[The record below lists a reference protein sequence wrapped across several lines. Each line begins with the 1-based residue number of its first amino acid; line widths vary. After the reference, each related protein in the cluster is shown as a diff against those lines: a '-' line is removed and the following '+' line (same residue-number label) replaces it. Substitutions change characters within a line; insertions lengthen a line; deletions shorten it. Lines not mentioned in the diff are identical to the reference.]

1 MQTEWRIVL
10 SMAVMR
16 VLAGAIEITAALL
29 MIKFARVS
37 TAMKINAT
45 LGLIGPTVLMIVST
59 LRINWTFRTSI
70 LRKNVNNCVRGVINF
85 LWNPLKK
92 ERYPSLAK
100 TGIPGLNQLVLRN
113 AFCFAARSQPLCME
127 NSRFINTFVGMGS
140 EIITLSLNHICR
152 YSFPAV
158 SIKVR

>member
-59 LRINWTFRTSI
+59 LGLIGLSEQVSYAKMLI
-70 LRKNVNNCVRGVINF
+70 IALGVLLIF
-85 LWNPLKK
+85 YGT
-92 ERYPSLAK
+92 R
-100 TGIPGLNQLVLRN
+100 
-113 AFCFAARSQPLCME
+113 
-127 NSRFINTFVGMGS
+127 
-140 EIITLSLNHICR
+140 
-152 YSFPAV
+152 
-158 SIKVR
+158 